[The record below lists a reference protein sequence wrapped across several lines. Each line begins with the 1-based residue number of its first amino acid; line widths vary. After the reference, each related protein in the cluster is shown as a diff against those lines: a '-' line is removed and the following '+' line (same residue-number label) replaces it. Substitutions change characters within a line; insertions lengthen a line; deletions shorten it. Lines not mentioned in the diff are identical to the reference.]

1 VFHWQKMQGLIEGER
16 MDSVVVPLITAFSLV
31 FLAELGDKT
40 QLTTIMLSSKASAA
54 CVFVG
59 AMLAFF
65 VVDGVSALV
74 GGTLLGFLPYKWVR
88 LGSGLVFIIFG
99 VFSLVR
105 KREEIKKERQEVTLL
120 KTFSMISLMELGDK
134 TQLASIV
141 LAAELGSPLVVL
153 LGVML
158 AFAVVTGIGV
168 IFGAKVLSLLPE
180 RYLEVGASLLFML
193 FGLIFILS
201 AITDTT
207 LIL

>member
-1 VFHWQKMQGLIEGER
+1 
-16 MDSVVVPLITAFSLV
+16 MDTVVVPLISAFTLV

-40 QLTTIMLSSKASAA
+40 QLTAIMLSSKSSASS
-54 CVFVG
+54 VFVG

-65 VVDGVSALV
+65 VVDGLSSLI
-74 GGTLLGFLPYKWVR
+74 GGTLLGFLPYRWVR
-88 LGSGLVFIIFG
+88 LGSGLIFIIFG
-99 VFSLVR
+99 VLPLIR
-105 KREEIKKERQEVTLL
+105 KRERIRKEGEKVTLL

-134 TQLASIV
+134 TQLASIA

-168 IFGAKVLSLLPE
+168 ILGARILSLLPE
-180 RYLEVGASLLFML
+180 RYLELGASLLFIF
-193 FGLIFILS
+193 FGLVFIVS

-207 LIL
+207 LIF